1 MAARKTSTKSAP
13 VVLKSICKDL
23 NMEPKAARRKL
34 RKAGLSFHS
43 AKERW
48 VIPAAQ
54 VAKVKETLR
63 A

>member
-1 MAARKTSTKSAP
+1 MAKRVTKSAA

-48 VIPAAQ
+48 VIPAGQ
-54 VAKVKETLR
+54 VPKVKEVLR
-63 A
+63 AA